1 VHRRPAANQ
10 PLNADHAAWP
20 LWLAFVWLA
29 LCLALGG
36 GTRQGL
42 PQESLLQLL
51 ALPVLGVGLYRLDWH
66 QLSGAARLG
75 LGLVLG
81 VGLWLFLQQVP
92 LPPDVWA
99 SLSGRQALAG
109 ELQAAGVEAVWRPL
123 SLDPEATRRAGLALL
138 PPAAVLLWTLG
149 LDPRHRQRLLLLL
162 LFLILA
168 CVVLGLAQLA
178 FGPES
183 ALRWHEVTNRTEA
196 VGPFANRNHFAAL
209 LVVGLVLAGA
219 WLVSGQDGDDPKRV
233 ARRLAAAT
241 GIAVLLLGLA
251 LARSRA
257 GVLLAAPT
265 VLGLGLLAW
274 QARRYAAGEDGLH
287 GHRRWLALAALV
299 GVVLGVQFGF
309 YGLLQRFE
317 KDPLQDQRW
326 IVTQNTLA
334 AASQFGPLGAGAG
347 SFESVYP
354 SVEPVAQLTPSYVNR
369 AHNDWAEWWLE
380 GGVPLA
386 ALLAAGVLLFAFE
399 SLRAFRLQRHWR
411 PWPAA
416 ASLAIWMLLLHSLA
430 DYPLRTTGLACI
442 AAVLTAVVLGARRT
456 A

>member
-1 VHRRPAANQ
+1 MHRRPAANQ
-10 PLNADHAAWP
+10 PLVSDYPAWP
-20 LWLAFVWLA
+20 LWLSLTWLA

-51 ALPVLGVGLYRLDWH
+51 ALPLLGIGLYRLDWSR
-66 QLSGAARLG
+66 LSASARIGLFLLLGA
-75 LGLVLG
+75 VLW
-81 VGLWLFLQQVP
+81 VFLQQVP
-92 LPPDVWA
+92 LPPEWWA
-99 SLSGRQALAG
+99 GLSGRSALAD
-109 ELQAAGVEAVWRPL
+109 ELQVAGIEAIWRPV
-123 SLDPEATRRAGLALL
+123 SVDPEATRRAGLALL
-138 PPAAVLLWTLG
+138 PPAALLLLALG
-149 LDPRHRQRLLLLL
+149 LDERQRHRLLLLL
-162 LFLILA
+162 CFLTIA

-183 ALRWHEVTNRTEA
+183 ALRWHEVTNRSEA

-219 WLVSGQDGDDPKRV
+219 WLVSGQHGPDQKR
-233 ARRLAAAT
+233 AMRRLAAAT

-257 GVLLAAPT
+257 GVLLAAPA
-265 VLGLGLLAW
+265 VIGLGFLAW
-274 QARRYAAGEDGLH
+274 QARRHAAGADGLH
-287 GHRRWLALAALV
+287 GHRRWLALAAV
-299 GVVLGVQFGF
+299 AGVVLGIQFGF

-326 IVTQNTLA
+326 VISQNTLA
-334 AASQFGPLGAGAG
+334 AADQFGLLGAGAG

-354 SVEPVAQLTPSYVNR
+354 SVEPLDQLIPSYVNR
-369 AHNDWAEWWLE
+369 AHNDWIEWWLE
-380 GGVPLA
+380 GGLPLA
-386 ALLAAGVLLFAFE
+386 LLLAAGVLLLALE

-416 ASLAIWMLLLHSLA
+416 ASLGLWMLLLHSLA
-430 DYPLRTTGLACI
+430 DYPLRTTGLACV
-442 AAVLTAVVLGARRT
+442 AAVLLAAVLGARR